1 MKEIIAKPRLW
12 KLSLKVCQ
20 ALLVFNEES
29 ETRSGSE
36 DNAKSFSETGV
47 ESEKDN

>member
-1 MKEIIAKPRLW
+1 MKEIIAKPWLW

-20 ALLVFNEES
+20 ALLVINEDN
-29 ETRSGSE
+29 ETKSGSQ
-36 DNAKSFSETGV
+36 DNAKFSSDTGV